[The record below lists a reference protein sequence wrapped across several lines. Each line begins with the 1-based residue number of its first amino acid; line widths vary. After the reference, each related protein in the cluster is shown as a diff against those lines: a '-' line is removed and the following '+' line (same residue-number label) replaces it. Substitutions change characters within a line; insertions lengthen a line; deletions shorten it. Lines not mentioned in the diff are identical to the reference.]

1 MIISMDAEDHVVKS
15 STFRIN
21 RLGEGSFL
29 HTREE
34 PREARCLG
42 VQLSAPSG
50 GQTRTP
56 AVPTSVHRVQ
66 VPATAVSQGVHT
78 RQRK

>member
-29 HTREE
+29 HTAEATRED
-34 PREARCLG
+34 PG
-42 VQLSAPSG
+42 K
-50 GQTRTP
+50 P
-56 AVPTSVHRVQ
+56 AVSVYN
-66 VPATAVSQGVHT
+66 
-78 RQRK
+78 